1 MYKVLLP
8 GRMQDIIKR
17 IKIVEH
23 MKLLKNFHG
32 LLTLH
37 VMCQFVVFQAED
49 FEIKSFSIHPFHLN
63 FRERKNTLFFLAF

>member
-1 MYKVLLP
+1 
-8 GRMQDIIKR
+8 
-17 IKIVEH
+17 
-23 MKLLKNFHG
+23 
-32 LLTLH
+32 